1 VTDFD
6 VDETEEQKKEQV
18 TSLQNAIRAYLA
30 RKRING
36 MRNAE
41 LEFLGMVKKK
51 PDYKNPTS
59 KFYKANKIRE

>member
-1 VTDFD
+1 
-6 VDETEEQKKEQV
+6 
-18 TSLQNAIRAYLA
+18 LQNAIRAYLA
-30 RKRING
+30 RKRVDA
-36 MRNAE
+36 MRHAE